1 MITLMMRRTA
11 MTKNTDRRV
20 TEFTWHGTLTDHVE
34 NRQDLS
40 ALALSRGP
48 SLRATNAIISREGQE
63 SESSSR
69 TAQGLPE

>member
-1 MITLMMRRTA
+1 
-11 MTKNTDRRV
+11 MTKGIGRRV
-20 TEFTWHGTLTDHVE
+20 TEFTWHGTLTDYVE
-34 NRQDLS
+34 NHQDLS

-69 TAQGLPE
+69 TAQGLPA

>member
-1 MITLMMRRTA
+1 
-11 MTKNTDRRV
+11 MTKGIERHV

-48 SLRATNAIISREGQE
+48 SLRATNAIISREG
-63 SESSSR
+63 
-69 TAQGLPE
+69 